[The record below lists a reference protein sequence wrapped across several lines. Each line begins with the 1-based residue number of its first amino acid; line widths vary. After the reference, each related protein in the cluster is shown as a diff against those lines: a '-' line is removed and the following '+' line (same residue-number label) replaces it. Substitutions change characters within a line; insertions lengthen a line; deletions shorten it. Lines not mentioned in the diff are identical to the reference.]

1 MNAVRQPMDPSE
13 AAGTPAGGKRAAQ
26 VVALFREHNAALVA
40 FLRARL
46 NSHAD
51 AQEVAQEVY
60 LKLLSLDEA
69 TRIDSPRAF
78 LFRAASNLAVDRL
91 RMRMVRAN
99 APLDP
104 DSDDWHVTPI
114 PEQHASAVEQWS
126 RLRQAL
132 DELPPKTSRA
142 FVMHVVDGRDFAT
155 IARDMKLSERM
166 VRYHVANA
174 LAHCRERRDRAENPQ

>member
-1 MNAVRQPMDPSE
+1 MDPTE
-13 AAGTPAGGKRAAQ
+13 AGASPDGTRAAQ

-60 LKLLSLDEA
+60 LKLLSLKES
-69 TRIDSPRAF
+69 TVIDSPRAF

-91 RMRMVRAN
+91 RMRNVRAA
-99 APLDP
+99 APPDP
-104 DSDDWHVTPI
+104 DDDAWHATPM
-114 PEQHASAVEQWS
+114 PEQHASALEQW
-126 RLRQAL
+126 RDLHLAL

-142 FVMHVVDGRDFAT
+142 FVMHVIDGRDFSA
-155 IARDMKLSERM
+155 IAAEMNLSERM
-166 VRYHVANA
+166 VRYHVGNA
-174 LAHCRERRDRAENPQ
+174 LAHCRDRRDRAESPE

>member
-1 MNAVRQPMDPSE
+1 MEPTE
-13 AAGTPAGGKRAAQ
+13 AAGSPAGGTRAAQ

-46 NSHAD
+46 NSLAD

-60 LKLLSLDEA
+60 LKLLTLDDA

-78 LFRAASNLAVDRL
+78 LFRSASNLAVDRL
-91 RMRMVRAN
+91 RMRNVRAL
-99 APLDP
+99 APADP
-104 DSDDWHVTPI
+104 DNDDWHLTPI
-114 PEQHASAVEQWS
+114 PEQHASAVEQWRDL
-126 RLRQAL
+126 RLAL
-132 DELPPKTSRA
+132 DELPAKTSRA
-142 FVMHVVDGRDFAT
+142 FVMHVVDGRDFGA
-155 IARDMKLSERM
+155 IAKDMKLSERM